1 VSTRPLLAGTAASVS
16 LIFAVAQDN
25 HEDARS
31 FNPSERMLHGVD
43 KQTGER
49 ASLHTTSEDETRPIV
64 EAKNAAKASTGG
76 KPCDGLVS
84 IGSLAQGR

>member
-1 VSTRPLLAGTAASVS
+1 M
-16 LIFAVAQDN
+16 F
-25 HEDARS
+25 
-31 FNPSERMLHGVD
+31 HGVD

-49 ASLHTTSEDETRPIV
+49 VSLHTTSEDETRPIV

-76 KPCDGLVS
+76 KPCDGPVS